1 MKQEGQIPVYRLPG
15 LSLRAAELVVELA
28 AEAFPDWTPK
38 VGRRPKLDVVEALRL
53 CLCWLRRNMTFEELG
68 EDFGIGTT
76 TAWEY
81 AHGMA
86 EFLAEAIGCPVE
98 SLKDQIAGKVCL
110 VDGTL
115 IPTCNWRHRRDLHSG
130 HRKRYGVNV
139 QIVCDL
145 YGRVNAC
152 THAFPGSWHDKRC
165 VDEAGLATILT
176 GCGGLVADSG
186 YQGIDGVIPIKG
198 KPGRKL
204 TDEEHRFNAQ
214 VASIRF
220 VVEQAIAHMKNWR
233 ITTTRY
239 RGHLDRINNVILTA
253 VGLQA
258 LNDQLSDRAL
268 SLTRLTQ
275 K

>member
-1 MKQEGQIPVYRLPG
+1 
-15 LSLRAAELVVELA
+15 
-28 AEAFPDWTPK
+28 
-38 VGRRPKLDVVEALRL
+38 
-53 CLCWLRRNMTFEELG
+53 MTFEELG

-86 EFLAEAIGCPVE
+86 EFLAEVIGCPVE
-98 SLKDQIAGKVCL
+98 SLEDQIAGKVCL

-115 IPTCNWRHRRDLHSG
+115 IPTCNWRHRCDLHSG

-165 VDEAGLATILT
+165 FDEAGLATILA

-198 KPGRKL
+198 KSGRKL

-239 RGHLDRINNVILTA
+239 RGHLDRINNVILTV

-258 LNDQLSDRAL
+258 LNDQLSDRTL
-268 SLTRLTQ
+268 SLRIIQNSFSEPRGLFNASLITARRVGRATALPDGINRVPIPTSIPSRKDRCDTSVLQ
-275 K
+275 A

>member
-1 MKQEGQIPVYRLPG
+1 VYRLPG
-15 LSLRAAELVVELA
+15 LSLRAAELMVELA
-28 AEAFPDWTPK
+28 TEAFPDWTPK
-38 VGRRPKLDVVEALRL
+38 VGRRPKLDVVGALRL

-98 SLKDQIAGKVCL
+98 SLEDQIAGKVCL

-115 IPTCNWRHRRDLHSG
+115 IPTCNWRHRCDLHSG

-145 YGRVNAC
+145 YGRLNAC

-165 VDEAGLATILT
+165 FDEAGLATILA

-198 KPGRKL
+198 KSGRKL

-239 RGHLDRINNVILTA
+239 RGHLDRINNVILTV

-258 LNDQLSDRAL
+258 LNDQLSDRSL